1 MEWKKF
7 STETIKTPFE
17 VIDEVIEGFEKATNG
32 LVQLTIFEKS
42 EVERLRKKYIT
53 NFQYDLILHS
63 QFMKSYKFDV
73 FELLFDITLYPCVL
87 VLEKGLA
94 KELGITTGDAL
105 ILDTEEQLKAGLESI
120 FTSKRF
126 EETVSGLMRISSISK
141 KKSDD
146 LPF

>member
-1 MEWKKF
+1 MKWKKF
-7 STETIKTPFE
+7 DTETIKTPFE
-17 VIDEVIEGFEKATNG
+17 VIEETIEGFEKATNG

-42 EVERLRKKYIT
+42 EVERLRKKYLT

-63 QFMKSYKFDV
+63 QFMRSYKFDV
-73 FELLFDITLYPCVL
+73 FELLFDVALYPCVL

-94 KELGITTGDAL
+94 KELGVTSSDAL
-105 ILDTEEQLKAGLESI
+105 ILETEEQLKAALESI